1 MSFLLFLAKEV
12 TNELSIPPESKTP
25 TGTSAVSLS
34 DTDIFKISWSSS
46 TTVFSFMIKSLEEY
60 KKFLGLQYLNFFTL
74 SSLENI

>member
-34 DTDIFKISWSSS
+34 DTDIFKIS
-46 TTVFSFMIKSLEEY
+46 
-60 KKFLGLQYLNFFTL
+60 
-74 SSLENI
+74 